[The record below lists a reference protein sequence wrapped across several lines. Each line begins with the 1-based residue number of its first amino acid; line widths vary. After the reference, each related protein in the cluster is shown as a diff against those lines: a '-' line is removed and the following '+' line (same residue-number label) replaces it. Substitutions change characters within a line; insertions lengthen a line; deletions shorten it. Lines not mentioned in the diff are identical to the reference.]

1 MEVGDRIYL
10 IAGFFHFFCVWVW
23 SFMHQ
28 MSELR
33 VGFLFLW
40 GDWLI
45 MMIIIL
51 DPDVF
56 LKGGSI
62 FRG

>member
-1 MEVGDRIYL
+1 
-10 IAGFFHFFCVWVW
+10 
-23 SFMHQ
+23 MHQ

-33 VGFLFLW
+33 VGFLFW
-40 GDWLI
+40 DWLI

-56 LKGGSI
+56 LKGGFVNFSWVS
-62 FRG
+62 